1 LIGCSITLQLDAR
14 TSDGGGQGTLRATD
28 SAVSSELLLT
38 IMIAIGLMAIILIAL
53 DRNDR
58 RH

>member
-1 LIGCSITLQLDAR
+1 MV
-14 TSDGGGQGTLRATD
+14 RATD
-28 SAVSSELLLT
+28 SAVSPELLLT
-38 IMIAIGLMAIILIAL
+38 IVIAIGLMAIILIAL